1 MLVSHTRGQMQSPRV
16 IHLENGAWTGLIRLL
31 LENQVD
37 ALVAGGINRE
47 TRQMLISYGL
57 KIIDNVACSTDELLE
72 AVAHGWL
79 HSGYGFSDKPI
90 SQDIVSPI
98 PVDSTGDNRQKT
110 SSASQSWET
119 RGDKLV
125 RFDCLSCSDRA
136 CLRGELCYPT
146 AAEACRKTTREQQT
160 VLEVARDI
168 SCEEDRKLCRVAEL
182 VYFCLGMKYH
192 RVGVAFCL
200 DLMEP
205 AGILTGLLR
214 RFFDVFTVCCK
225 IGGIPVTDP
234 LIKGDEY
241 RDENALSSIA
251 CNPAGQAEVLN
262 RLGTDINIIVGLC
275 MGVDCLFT
283 QASQAPVTTLF
294 VKDKSLVNNP
304 IGAVYSDYYLNEVT
318 RTPASENVQNS

>member
-1 MLVSHTRGQMQSPRV
+1 V
-16 IHLENGAWTGLIRLL
+16 IRLESGAWTGLIQLL
-31 LENQVD
+31 LENQID
-37 ALVAGGINRE
+37 TLVAGGINRE

-57 KIIDNVACSTDELLE
+57 EIIDNVACSTDELLE
-72 AVAHGWL
+72 AVAHGRL
-79 HSGYGFSDKPI
+79 HSGYGFSEKPVN
-90 SQDIVSPI
+90 QDIVSPV
-98 PVDSTGDNRQKT
+98 PVDSTDDSKQKT
-110 SSASQSWET
+110 SSAMRSWET
-119 RGDKLV
+119 QGDKLV

-136 CLRGELCYPT
+136 CLRGEPCYPT
-146 AAEACRKTTREQQT
+146 ATESYRETAKQHKA

-192 RVGVAFCL
+192 RVGIAFCL

-225 IGGIPVTDP
+225 VGGIPATDP

-241 RDENALSSIA
+241 RDGNALSSIA
-251 CNPAGQAEVLN
+251 CNPVGQAEVLN

-304 IGAVYSDYYLNEVT
+304 IGAIYSDYYLNEVT
-318 RTPASENVQNS
+318 RTPTSENV